1 MNHAEGG
8 KDARRTSRHE
18 PASPVPVIDAMS
30 NDLLGFVMDL
40 SAGGMKLMAGDPLV
54 DNALYQV
61 QFELDLDK
69 VGRAP
74 IEAGVQVVSQ
84 RRSSDS
90 GSVVGLRFIHLQGPQ
105 ARQLGQWLQSH
116 RV

>member
-1 MNHAEGG
+1 MNHVEGG

-18 PASPVPVIDAMS
+18 PASPAPVVDAMS
-30 NDLLGFVMDL
+30 SGLLGFLMDL

-69 VGRAP
+69 VRRAS

-84 RRSSDS
+84 RRNSD
-90 GSVVGLRFIHLQGPQ
+90 GSAVVGLRFIHLQGPQ
-105 ARQLGQWLQSH
+105 ARQLGQWLQS
-116 RV
+116 RMV